1 LIPVA
6 APVVV
11 KQEVMKSNIDWRAP
25 DPYEINLN
33 RTQFANEH
41 GYGQKFLETHDLLN
55 EKIKK
60 VVDG

>member
-1 LIPVA
+1 MIPVA

-11 KQEVMKSNIDWRAP
+11 KQEVVKNNIDWRAP

-41 GYGQKFLETHDLLN
+41 GYG
-55 EKIKK
+55 
-60 VVDG
+60 